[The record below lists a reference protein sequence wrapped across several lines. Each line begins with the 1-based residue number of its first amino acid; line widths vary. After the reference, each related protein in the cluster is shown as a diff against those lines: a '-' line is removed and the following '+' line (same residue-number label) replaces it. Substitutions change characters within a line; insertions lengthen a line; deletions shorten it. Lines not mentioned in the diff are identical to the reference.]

1 MSEAHDPL
9 IGLAI
14 TGSYVV
20 RSKLAEGGMGAVY
33 VAVNDL
39 GNKKVVKVLLP
50 YASQHPQIRE
60 RFDREARAAAKL
72 NGRPHIVAIDDVG
85 RLPNGQQFLTMEFL
99 HGRTLEDHMREHGR
113 VSAHHAFM
121 LLVQIARGLH
131 ELHSARIVHRDLK
144 PGNVFLAPGRDSNP
158 YYVVLIDLGIA
169 HDATLVDANPQL
181 RTQTGMAMG
190 TPGYM
195 APEQFGDAGSV
206 TPAADIYALAII
218 LYELLVG
225 VRPWDAPSTHM
236 LYHLQQTQPPS
247 IPAGLAMPD
256 GWRQIIL
263 ASLAKN
269 PGARPQSAYAFV
281 AALASELPGDDRL
294 GIQSGAQMMAAFARS
309 LLNQAPPD
317 GETVRVRG
325 AAPGPMMWTP
335 ARLTDVPSTPPPAG
349 PLSFASGVPK
359 LPDTVNERP
368 SPAAIPTTL
377 GESSGVV
384 VPQSP
389 PAQRRPHKLLA
400 IAMATVATAA
410 LATFGLMRVVRSSGD
425 DVRDLE
431 TGPSTVP
438 ASVVEPRTDAGLAL
452 VIDAEVPVGDA
463 AVVVLTPDAAAIDP
477 RDAGL
482 QQSSSRPRGKSGARR
497 PRSGTG
503 SGSSSKGTS
512 FDPDGVA
519 E

>member
-1 MSEAHDPL
+1 
-9 IGLAI
+9 
-14 TGSYVV
+14 
-20 RSKLAEGGMGAVY
+20 MGAVY
-33 VAVNDL
+33 VATNDL

-99 HGRTLEDHMREHGR
+99 HGRTLEAHLREHGR
-113 VSAHHAFM
+113 VSPHHAFM

-144 PGNVFLAPGRDSNP
+144 PGNVFLVPGRDSNP

-169 HDATLVDANPQL
+169 HDATLVDSNPAL
-181 RTQTGMAMG
+181 KTQTGMAMG

-195 APEQFGDAGSV
+195 APEQFNDAGSV
-206 TPAADIYALAII
+206 TASADIYALAII
-218 LYELLVG
+218 LFEMLVG

-236 LYHLQQTQPPS
+236 LYHLQQTQPPT
-247 IPAGLAMPD
+247 IPPTIEMPE
-256 GWRQIIL
+256 GWRRIIMS
-263 ASLAKN
+263 SLARS
-269 PGARPQSAYAFV
+269 PEARPQSAYAFV

-294 GIQSGAQMMAAFARS
+294 GVQSGAQMMAAFARS

-335 ARLTDVPSTPPPAG
+335 ARLTDLPSATPPAG
-349 PLSFASGVPK
+349 PLSLASGVPK
-359 LPDTVNERP
+359 LPVNERP
-368 SPAAIPTTL
+368 HQHISTPTTL
-377 GESSGVV
+377 GAASGVV
-384 VPQSP
+384 VDAP
-389 PAQRRPHKLLA
+389 PQRRPRLLIVA
-400 IAMATVATAA
+400 VATVTLATF
-410 LATFGLMRVVRSSGD
+410 ATFGLIRVLRSGGTQAEQVQRSD
-425 DVRDLE
+425 KEV
-431 TGPSTVP
+431 SP
-438 ASVVEPRTDAGLAL
+438 ASSTMPLDASVSAVVDATIDAQTIDAQTIVEASDAGLN
-452 VIDAEVPVGDA
+452 VPSHDA
-463 AVVVLTPDAAAIDP
+463 AGKGSNGAKATSGQRSL
-477 RDAGL
+477 
-482 QQSSSRPRGKSGARR
+482 RGK
-497 PRSGTG
+497 PRTG
-503 SGSSSKGTS
+503 SGSGQQPT